1 MGRVY
6 LSVGPDLVTH
16 IVPIWRPIV
25 LRNLLPR
32 IADEVAADVL
42 AFGCHVLPGLI
53 CRSNGRPSE
62 SRQHHSPGRPLLH
75 SQGRLWLRV
84 GFSGGR
90 EKSPGCGMARVYW
103 LKLGVPPCQAWLTIS
118 SGQWHSEVR
127 RAGKE
132 RTLESRSMTLP
143 AGQGQVTDIFIQ
155 SGSSSSLGIGL
166 PLRVSKACVLGIWR
180 VLSARLLLGSLMPRC
195 QQ

>member
-62 SRQHHSPGRPLLH
+62 SRQQPRPTVAALTGQAVVAGRVLWRQREEPRVWDGARVLAQVGSAAVPGLADDQQR
-75 SQGRLWLRV
+75 SVAFRG
-84 GFSGGR
+84 
-90 EKSPGCGMARVYW
+90 EKS
-103 LKLGVPPCQAWLTIS
+103 
-118 SGQWHSEVR
+118 
-127 RAGKE
+127 
-132 RTLESRSMTLP
+132 
-143 AGQGQVTDIFIQ
+143 GQGAHPRVAEHDAASGTGAGHGHLHPKRFI
-155 SGSSSSLGIGL
+155 LL
-166 PLRVSKACVLGIWR
+166 TRNRVAIASV
-180 VLSARLLLGSLMPRC
+180 
-195 QQ
+195 